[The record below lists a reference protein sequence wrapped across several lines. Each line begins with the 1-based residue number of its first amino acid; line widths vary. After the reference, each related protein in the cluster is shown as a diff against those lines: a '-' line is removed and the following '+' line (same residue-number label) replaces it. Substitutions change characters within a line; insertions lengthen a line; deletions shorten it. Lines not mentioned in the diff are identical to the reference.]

1 MVLVKN
7 EWDGAIECLYDS
19 SNVLASK
26 YVVKDNKLAIIFSSG
41 RQYVY
46 EDVKKEDYVKF
57 ESSESQGKTLNTI
70 IKKYKSEMSK
80 DIVNVTPLKEQINNL
95 KNNI

>member
-1 MVLVKN
+1 MVLLKN

-26 YVVKDNKLAIIFSSG
+26 YVVKDKKLAIIFSSG

-46 EDVKKEDYVKF
+46 EDVKKEDYVIF
-57 ESSESQGKTLNTI
+57 ESSESQGKTLNTV
-70 IKKYKSEMSK
+70 IKKYKSEMAK
-80 DIVNVTPLKEQINNL
+80 DIVNVNPLKEQIINL
-95 KNNI
+95 KSNI